1 MQVII
6 TYEEKHMEYHIN
18 DFLPV
23 CGMTHLN
30 TVPKEMRFVL
40 CFETGNLINW
50 YWISRV
56 PVNGGRMGLLL
67 EQPPRREGQ

>member
-1 MQVII
+1 
-6 TYEEKHMEYHIN
+6 MEYNIN

-30 TVPKEMRFVL
+30 IVPKEMGFVL

-56 PVNGGRMGLLL
+56 PVKGGRMGLLL